1 MLQELV
7 VYRCAVAHN
16 QKLCCRSLVEVPITL
31 LKIIEEDYDIFN
43 GCKEVFGNLP
53 QHRSEASVFGSVV
66 MRYKVAYLDGVLVM
80 QHKFWV
86 PNCDDGFVRHQ
97 RHP

>member
-16 QKLCCRSLVEVPITL
+16 QKLRCRSLVEVPITL
-31 LKIIEEDYDIFN
+31 LKITEEDCDIFN

-53 QHRSEASVFGSVV
+53 VSKDFLSLPLHS
-66 MRYKVAYLDGVLVM
+66 MLTLM
-80 QHKFWV
+80 
-86 PNCDDGFVRHQ
+86 
-97 RHP
+97 